1 MSLSHPPIGIQT
13 PKLAALYDKEAVFQ
27 HQRKNLT
34 RGARGRMGVSAD
46 EAKRLGIPPA
56 QLDGLRDLVSRTFG
70 APVVTESATRYV
82 RFVVE
87 VVARN
92 GSRAPPCPATVVE
105 PSYAAWVHKTR
116 VNSVANY
123 VYRFVPA

>member
-1 MSLSHPPIGIQT
+1 MSLPHPPVGIQT
-13 PKLAALYDKEAVFQ
+13 PKLATLYDKDAVYQ

-56 QLDGLRDLVSRTFG
+56 QTDGLRDLVARTVG
-70 APVVTESATRYV
+70 APVVTETAARYV

-92 GSRAPPCPATVVE
+92 GTRAPLCPATVLE
-105 PSYAAWVHKTR
+105 PSFVAWVRKTR
-116 VNSVANY
+116 VSSLANY
-123 VYRFVPA
+123 VYRFVPT